1 MPPRTQKRKTS
12 TPIRFNR
19 AKKPRAPAAVPKAQ
33 SIAPFPIRQVRT
45 LTYCDSAILATNE
58 SVDVATVEL
67 RANSIFDPVAT
78 GTGHQPYAHD
88 TFETLYE
95 FYSVKSAVIDVW
107 FGDFNGEGTN
117 PTFPTMC
124 GVWTNND
131 ATQITNK
138 NLVREQPNS
147 ISKLMVNDGTVQV
160 RGTYMRDN
168 RYPAYGQNSVGAAFG
183 ASPSELSVF
192 NIFTAKDASLTTAAS
207 IACYY
212 KITYEVEM
220 WDPKK
225 LGLS

>member
-12 TPIRFNR
+12 TPIRFNK
-19 AKKPRAPAAVPKAQ
+19 AKKPRAPPAVPKAT
-33 SIAPFPIRQVRT
+33 SLAPFPIRQTRT
-45 LTYCDSAILATNE
+45 LTYCDSALLATNE
-58 SVDVATVEL
+58 SVDVATLEL
-67 RANSIFDPVAT
+67 RANSIFDPVSS

-88 TFETLYE
+88 TFLTLYE

-107 FGDFNGEGTN
+107 FGNSADDGL
-117 PTFPTMC
+117 PIMC

-131 ATQITNK
+131 GTQITNE

-147 ISKLMVNDGTVQV
+147 ISKLLANDSIVQV

-168 RYPAYGQNSVGAAFG
+168 RFPAYGQNDVGAAFG
-183 ASPSELSVF
+183 ANPTELSVF
-192 NIFTAKDASLTTAAS
+192 NVFTAKDESFTAANTVV
-207 IACYY
+207 CYY